1 MMDYSKHLNPIAKS
15 LKPSGIRKFFD
26 IVAERKDAISL
37 GVGEPDFGT
46 PWNISDKAIK
56 SVKAGY
62 THYTSNAGLMQLRE
76 EISTYY
82 STRYGVKYDPKS
94 EILVTVGASEGIDL
108 AMRAL
113 VSEGDEV
120 LVASPSYVS
129 YAPCISLN
137 GGVAVP
143 VRCYEKD
150 NFKLTKENL
159 EQAITPRSKV
169 LILPYPN
176 NPTGAIMTR
185 EDLEDIVPIIIKH
198 DLIVVS
204 DEIYS
209 ELTYNGREHC
219 SIASIEGM
227 WERTITLNGFSK
239 AFAMTGWRLGY
250 FMAPKG
256 IVDVVYKI
264 HQYAIM
270 CAPTMSQFAGLEALT
285 SGLADGFSEVE
296 KMKAQYDKRR
306 KYLVRELNDMGLHCF
321 EPEGAFYVFPCV
333 ESTGMTGEEFAE
345 RLLESQNVA
354 VVPGSAFGD
363 EGRYFVR
370 ISYAY
375 SIKDIDVAL
384 SRIREFLKQIDK

>member
-1 MMDYSKHLNPIAKS
+1 
-15 LKPSGIRKFFD
+15 
-26 IVAERKDAISL
+26 
-37 GVGEPDFGT
+37 
-46 PWNISDKAIK
+46 
-56 SVKAGY
+56 
-62 THYTSNAGLMQLRE
+62 
-76 EISTYY
+76 
-82 STRYGVKYDPKS
+82 
-94 EILVTVGASEGIDL
+94 
-108 AMRAL
+108 
-113 VSEGDEV
+113 
-120 LVASPSYVS
+120 
-129 YAPCISLN
+129 
-137 GGVAVP
+137 
-143 VRCYEKD
+143 
-150 NFKLTKENL
+150 
-159 EQAITPRSKV
+159 
-169 LILPYPN
+169 
-176 NPTGAIMTR
+176 
-185 EDLEDIVPIIIKH
+185 
-198 DLIVVS
+198 
-204 DEIYS
+204 
-209 ELTYNGREHC
+209 
-219 SIASIEGM
+219 M
-227 WERTITLNGFSK
+227 WDRTITLNGFSK

-285 SGLADGFSEVE
+285 SGMADGFSEVE

-384 SRIREFLKQIDK
+384 SRIRAFLKQIDK

>member
-1 MMDYSKHLNPIAKS
+1 MMDYSKYLNPTAKS

-26 IVAERKDAISL
+26 IVAERKEAISL

-56 SVKAGY
+56 SIKAGY
-62 THYTSNAGLMQLRE
+62 THYTSNAGLMELRQ
-76 EISTYY
+76 EISNYY
-82 STRYGVKYDPKS
+82 ISRYHVNYDPRS

-129 YAPCISLN
+129 YEPCILLN
-137 GGVAVP
+137 GGVPVA

-150 NFKLTKENL
+150 NFKLTRENL
-159 EQAITPRSKV
+159 EQAITPKSKV

-185 EDLEDIVPIIIKH
+185 EDLEDIVDVIIKH

-209 ELTYNGREHC
+209 ELTYNSRTHC

-250 FMAPKG
+250 LMAPKG
-256 IVDVVYKI
+256 IVDAVYKI
-264 HQYAIM
+264 HQYGIM
-270 CAPTMSQFAGLEALT
+270 CAPTMSQFAGLEALR
-285 SGLADGFSEVE
+285 SGMSDGFRAVD
-296 KMKAQYDKRR
+296 KMRLEYDKRR
-306 KYLVRELNDMGLHCF
+306 KYLVNQLNDMGLHCF

-333 ESTGMTGEEFAE
+333 KSTGMTGDEFAE

-354 VVPGSAFGD
+354 VVPGSAFGE
-363 EGRYFVR
+363 EGRDFIR

-384 SRIREFLKQIDK
+384 ARIRAFLAQIK